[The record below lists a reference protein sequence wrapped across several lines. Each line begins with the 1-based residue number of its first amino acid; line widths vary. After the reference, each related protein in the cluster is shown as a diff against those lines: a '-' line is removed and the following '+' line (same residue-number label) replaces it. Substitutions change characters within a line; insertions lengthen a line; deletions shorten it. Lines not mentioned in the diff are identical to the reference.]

1 MQIFTRAFATSIVL
15 VLGIAGPCMPVLAQG
30 EAHPTPQTMI
40 DEHRAIERH
49 LEDVSREHGKVG
61 AAAKRVLAIIV
72 PHQRREEE
80 FVLPLLAL
88 LDAIVEGGV
97 SPDMAW
103 AVPMSKRLK
112 AERSSFY
119 NEHSK
124 IVVALDD
131 LTAAARQRHDDKLV
145 LFCERVA
152 GRAVNDDNGVT
163 IPAAILVGV
172 YVARELGIKE

>member
-1 MQIFTRAFATSIVL
+1 MPILTKAYAISF
-15 VLGIAGPCMPVLAQG
+15 VLGLFVVAGGAAPLLAQG
-30 EAHPTPQTMI
+30 QARTAPQTLI

-49 LEDVSREHGKVG
+49 LEDISREHGRVG
-61 AAAKRVLAIIV
+61 SAAKRVLAIIV

-80 FVLPLLAL
+80 FVLPLLGL
-88 LDAIVEGGV
+88 CPRRV

-103 AVPMSKRLK
+103 AVAMSNRVK
-112 AERSSFY
+112 AERSAYY

-124 IVVALDD
+124 IIVALDD
-131 LTAAARQRHDDKLV
+131 LTTAARQWQDERLV
-145 LFCERVA
+145 TFCRSVA
-152 GRAVNDDNGVT
+152 GHAVNDNEVV